1 MTLGLGGSPD
11 VFAIDFDAPSVR
23 HYSEE
28 EWNGLKS
35 DAEET
40 GSPIEPDLS
49 YSNSFWGNLTLRDGR
64 NAAQLRPEQAADTA
78 EACARRAQLG
88 GFRSAALRKTEEK
101 LRVKTVFC
109 ILTDKGNVVR
119 AQITRFAGDDF
130 GHPPSQIEF
139 TTTMWSRTG

>member
-1 MTLGLGGSPD
+1 MALGLGGSPD

-23 HYSEE
+23 HYSGE
-28 EWNGLKS
+28 EWNGLKA

-49 YSNSFWGNLTLRDGR
+49 YSNSIWGNLMVRDGR
-64 NAAQLRPEQAADTA
+64 SAAQLRPGQAADTA

-88 GFRSAALRKTEEK
+88 GFRAAEMGKAEQKIRL
-101 LRVKTVFC
+101 KTVFC

-119 AQITRFAGDDF
+119 AQITRFIGDDF
-130 GHPPSQIEF
+130 GDPPSQIEF
-139 TTTMWSRTG
+139 TATMWSRAG